1 MANWFNSFFNRN
13 KFKVSKDGNEY
24 FYEEYNSKTS
34 FNTFISESDKIK
46 MVLSNP
52 AALFVFTLQ
61 CDLSS
66 LGKFSVYKDE
76 EEIEDDPILKLLNKP
91 NPLQTGKQFV
101 WDYMFWNM
109 LGNVNL
115 YVDSKLIEKNK
126 LYFLEKDKIE
136 YPNDFKKDKIILSNA
151 AYTKL
156 QDAILTY
163 KQKDNSFSFKY
174 KQLIQLFDLS
184 NGLGNFFESPSR
196 LDALYKIVSN
206 SDLALNSK
214 NINAEFMSKFF
225 VSGKVDVKDTSQ
237 MPMGEYDKQSIR
249 ESMRSNE
256 NVYPTKT
263 MVDVKRFI
271 DNYGVLKSLDEAFLN
286 DYYLIGKAFGIPRDV
301 LEAYNSS
308 TYENQEK
315 ARASHISYTIQPKM
329 NDLCTALESYFGYDK
344 EGKSIEI
351 DYSHLPHVQVFE
363 KEKAEA
369 RRLNAM
375 AMKDLIDAGGNPEQ
389 VAEYLEIDIDM
400 DGQRNIN
407 TNSNGSGQQNNQV

>member
-52 AALFVFTLQ
+52 AALFIFTLQ
-61 CDLSS
+61 CDLAS
-66 LGKFSVYKDE
+66 LGKFYVYKDE
-76 EEIEDDPILKLLNKP
+76 EEIEDDPILDLLNKP
-91 NPLQTGKQFV
+91 NPMQTGKQFV

-109 LGNVNL
+109 LGNANL
-115 YVDSKLIEKNK
+115 YVDSKLIQNNK
-126 LYFLEKDKIE
+126 LYFLQKDKIE
-136 YPNDFKKDKIILSNA
+136 YPNNFKKDKIILSNTS
-151 AYTKL
+151 YKEL
-156 QDAILTY
+156 QETVLKY
-163 KQKDNSFSFKY
+163 KQGENNFTFKY
-174 KQLIQLFDLS
+174 KQLIQLFDLT
-184 NGLGNFFESPSR
+184 NGLNNFFESPSR

-206 SDLALNSK
+206 SELSLNSK

-263 MVDVKRFI
+263 MIDVKRFI
-271 DNYGVLKSLDEAFLN
+271 DNYGVLESLDKAFLT

-315 ARASHISYTIQPKM
+315 ARASHISYTVQPKM
-329 NDLCTALESYFGYDK
+329 NDLCNALESYFGYDK
-344 EGKSIEI
+344 EGKQICI

-389 VAEYLEIDIDM
+389 VAEYLEIEIDM
-400 DGQRNIN
+400 DGERNLN
-407 TNSNGSGQQNNQV
+407 TNSNGTR